1 MNSHEAIVRLEE
13 GNARW
18 VSGLRSIESIA
29 TPSQRAS
36 LAGGQNPFAVVLSCS
51 DSRAPSE
58 MIFDQGLG
66 DLFVVRVAGN
76 VVAPSLVGS
85 IEYAVHTFGTELVVV
100 MGHTACGAVIATLD
114 AIDHGTDGTSE
125 NVLDIVRRIR
135 PSVEPIAKGGDRTHR
150 VGLATRANVR
160 ASVKE
165 LARASALLSERVA
178 AGKLAIVGGEYDLAS
193 GKVEFF
199 EPPRRAAAAS
209 PRAGEVAA
217 VPR

>member
-1 MNSHEAIVRLEE
+1 MNADEALHRLRE

-18 VSGLRSIESIA
+18 VSGLRSIASIA
-29 TPSQRAS
+29 TPSQRIS
-36 LAGGQNPFAVVLSCS
+36 LANGQNPFAVVLSCS

-114 AIDHGTDGTSE
+114 ALDHGTEGKSE
-125 NVLDIVRRIR
+125 NVLDIVSRIR
-135 PSVEPIAKGGDRTHR
+135 PAVEPIVSCEDKKRR
-150 VGLATRANVR
+150 VALATRANVR
-160 ASVKE
+160 ASVDQ
-165 LARASALLSERVA
+165 LRTSSNILSERMS
-178 AGKLAIVGGEYDLAS
+178 GGHLKIVGAEYDLAS
-193 GKVEFF
+193 GMVDFL
-199 EPPRRAAAAS
+199 EPARR
-209 PRAGEVAA
+209 VAIGSVQSSIA
-217 VPR
+217 R

>member
-1 MNSHEAIVRLEE
+1 MNANEALHRLQE

-18 VSGLRSIESIA
+18 VSGLRSIASIA
-29 TPSQRAS
+29 TPSQRIS
-36 LAGGQNPFAVVLSCS
+36 LASGQNPFAVVLSCS

-114 AIDHGTDGTSE
+114 ALDNGTEGASE
-125 NVLDIVRRIR
+125 NVLDIVSRIR
-135 PSVEPIAKGGDRTHR
+135 PAVAPLAACEDRKKR
-150 VGLATRANVR
+150 VALATRANVV
-160 ASVKE
+160 ASVEQLGATSK
-165 LARASALLSERVA
+165 SLSERIG
-178 AGKLAIVGGEYDLAS
+178 AGRLSIVGAEYDLAS
-193 GKVEFF
+193 GKVEFLDTA
-199 EPPRRAAAAS
+199 RRDVGVDSKRWVSAS
-209 PRAGEVAA
+209 IAR
-217 VPR
+217 

>member
-1 MNSHEAIVRLEE
+1 MNSQEALVRLVE

-18 VSGLRSIESIA
+18 VSGLRSIASIA
-29 TPSQRAS
+29 TPNQRVS
-36 LAGGQNPFAVVLSCS
+36 LANGQNPFAVVLSCS

-85 IEYAVHTFGTELVVV
+85 IEYAVHSFGTPLVVV

-114 AIDHGTDGTSE
+114 AIDHGTDGTSA
-125 NVLDIVRRIR
+125 NVLDIVTRIR
-135 PSVEPIAKGGDRTHR
+135 PAVEPIAKGSDHDHR
-150 VGLATRANVR
+150 VALATRANVR
-160 ASVKE
+160 ASVTE
-165 LARASALLSERVA
+165 LQKASAILSDRLA
-178 AGKLAIVGGEYDLAS
+178 AGKLQVVGAEYDLAS
-193 GKVEFF
+193 GKVEFLDL
-199 EPPRRAAAAS
+199 PRRTAAVS
-209 PRAGEVAA
+209 PVTSAHAA